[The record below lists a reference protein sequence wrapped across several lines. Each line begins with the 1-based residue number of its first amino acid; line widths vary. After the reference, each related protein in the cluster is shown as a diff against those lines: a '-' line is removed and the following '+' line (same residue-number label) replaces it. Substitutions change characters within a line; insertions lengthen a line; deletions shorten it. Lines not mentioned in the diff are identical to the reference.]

1 MNGRI
6 PPNMHSTLFRQLS
19 LRRARR
25 SKLTFL
31 ERLEFFDLTDAIQN
45 DERKC

>member
-6 PPNMHSTLFRQLS
+6 PPNMFRQLS
-19 LRRARR
+19 MRRARR

-31 ERLEFFDLTDAIQN
+31 ERLEFFDLTYAIQD